1 MPELPEMENYRIL
14 LSKQILDIPITGVT
28 VSREKSI
35 NTEVETFEKQ
45 LLGTTVVYLERRGK
59 HLIFHLNTGG
69 RLVLHL
75 MLGGLLF
82 LGTEEQ
88 RPDRTVQIELDFSGV
103 KLYFIGLRLGYL
115 HLLTAK
121 ETEEALSDLGPD
133 PLDRRMT
140 LEKFTARLKGRRGI
154 LKTTLVNQQIFQVL
168 AIVIRTKLLISP
180 DLHRVPKYKTLCS
193 RQKKWKSYTMP
204 LNPYYVKL
212 LRKAGTWKCL

>member
-1 MPELPEMENYRIL
+1 MKSPLIL
-14 LSKQILDIPITGVT
+14 KWKRLRSK
-28 VSREKSI
+28 
-35 NTEVETFEKQ
+35 

-75 MLGGLLF
+75 MLGGLLY

-88 RPDRTVQIELDFSGV
+88 RPDRTVQIELDFSGL

-140 LEKFTARLKGRRGI
+140 LEKFTARLKGRRG
-154 LKTTLVNQQIFQVL
+154 F
-168 AIVIRTKLLISP
+168 
-180 DLHRVPKYKTLCS
+180 
-193 RQKKWKSYTMP
+193 
-204 LNPYYVKL
+204 
-212 LRKAGTWKCL
+212 